1 MLSRTTSST
10 LALVA
15 LLLGLSLTNPSNAQY
30 AGAYDPLVS
39 AMLVQRESLF
49 DNRGIDVSALS
60 LDIGAAVR
68 EGEQLEAKGQYQLAL
83 DRLLVLQKYMPLRD
97 LPAFEVHQLASWLY
111 DKLGQKELGLLHSQR
126 ASAYRVLLHQR
137 IGSGNSPD
145 DPLRVVMANEVRDWA
160 KINLASIASVETT
173 PYKGK
178 EQMVVTYQGLVTGNQ
193 PRKLFV
199 EIDRRTQSMA
209 SQRMDRYAPVPLH
222 AMSAEDAAFLASAR
236 ERRARFL
243 ADRSYSSSA
252 LRDKIRTLL
261 AQSAELDMQGKPRE
275 ALEKLR
281 EIESLRPIE
290 EIPTPRWLAWYSY
303 LQGKLGN
310 TAKQREMRGLLFG
323 AIQAMAH
330 SGDGLSPATAVHVIL
345 IEEEYEWIREKKLKP
360 VRQALLERDGQHYDV
375 MTVEDAKGVQT
386 QVFFNITGLYARRS
400 LGLEAAPGSRSV
412 VNEAAQPP

>member
-1 MLSRTTSST
+1 ML
-10 LALVA
+10 A
-15 LLLGLSLTNPSNAQY
+15 
-30 AGAYDPLVS
+30 
-39 AMLVQRESLF
+39 QRESLF
-49 DNRGIDVSALS
+49 DSRGIDVPELS
-60 LDIGAAVR
+60 RDIGAAVR

-209 SQRMDRYAPVPLH
+209 NRRMDRFAPVPLL
-222 AMSAEDAAFLASAR
+222 AMRPDDTTFLAAAR
-236 ERRARFL
+236 ERRSRFL
-243 ADRSYSSSA
+243 ADRGYSFSG
-252 LRDKIRTLL
+252 LQEKIRVLVE
-261 AQSAELDMQGKPRE
+261 QSAELDMQGKPRE

-290 EIPTPRWLAWYSY
+290 EIPTPRWLGWYSY
-303 LQGKLGN
+303 LQGKVGN
-310 TAKQREMRGLLFG
+310 TAKQREMRGLIFG
-323 AIQAMAH
+323 VQQAIAH
-330 SGDGLSPATAVHVIL
+330 SGDGLSPETSIHVIL
-345 IEEEYEWIREKKLKP
+345 VEEEYEWIREKKLKF
-360 VRQALLERDGQHYDV
+360 VKQALLERDGQRYDV

-386 QVFFNITGLYARRS
+386 QVFFNITGLYARQS
-400 LGLEAAPGSRSV
+400 LELEAAPGSRSV
-412 VNEAAQPP
+412 VNEPAPPPPRK